1 VQVDHITFSQSGG
14 AGQVAKLLVSAQ
26 LNLGLDA
33 RLLSVLANDLKGQ
46 PISQPRITVAA
57 ALDQYLVSNHT
68 LPTLISLY
76 RSRLSQ
82 LAPGDIR
89 NDSIIHL
96 HWISGLMT
104 HGYVRSLLDEGRKV
118 LWTLHD
124 MAPFTG
130 VCHHAFDCRGYE
142 TNCRDCPQVKKLFM
156 NSVEVNL
163 TKKIFDKEER
173 NLLIVAPTQWLAAR
187 AKNSLVF
194 RKQKIEVVEN
204 PIREGFFLP
213 KISGYAKGG
222 TLNDS
227 RTIGHNLVL
236 TAVASDLQNPAK
248 GIAGLVDV
256 VGYVRARGIPVSL
269 QLVGQR
275 GDIFHDPLNGLFW
288 LGSLST
294 DELIL
299 VAKGSDLLVSASV
312 AESAGLV
319 VREFGAVGVPTL
331 ALRAGGISD
340 LIEDGVSGLLV
351 STFEEMSQA
360 LVSFATRGQRL
371 SAWGDRAAQI
381 AELNS
386 SISVAREYAELYAQL
401 GR

>member
-1 VQVDHITFSQSGG
+1 MQVDHITFSQSGG

-26 LNLGLDA
+26 RNLGIDA
-33 RLLSVLANDLKGQ
+33 RIVSLLENDLKGQ
-46 PISQPRITVAA
+46 PVSQPRITLAA
-57 ALDQYLVSNHT
+57 AFDNYLVSNQA

-82 LAPGDIR
+82 LNPGDIR
-89 NDSIIHL
+89 KDSIIHL

-104 HGYVRSLLDEGRKV
+104 HRHVQSLLNQGRRII
-118 LWTLHD
+118 WTLHD

-130 VCHHAFDCRGYE
+130 VCHHAFDCGGYE
-142 TNCRDCPQVKKLFM
+142 SNCRDCPQVKKAFKK
-156 NSVEVNL
+156 SVEVNL
-163 TKKIFDKEER
+163 SKKLFEKEEG
-173 NLLIVAPTQWLAAR
+173 NLLIVTPTQWLANR

-194 RKQKIEVVEN
+194 RNQNIRVIEN
-204 PIREGFFLP
+204 PIRQEFFRP
-213 KISGYAKGG
+213 SISGVTNAETQGNSQTFG
-222 TLNDS
+222 
-227 RTIGHNLVL
+227 RNLVL

-248 GIAGLVDV
+248 GISGLVDV
-256 VGYVRARGIPVSL
+256 VREVRAKGIAVTL

-275 GDIFHDPLNGLFW
+275 GNSFHTPLNGVYW

-294 DELIL
+294 YELIS
-299 VAKGSDLLVSASV
+299 VAKESDLLVSASV

-351 STFEEMSQA
+351 STFEEMARS
-360 LVSFATRGQRL
+360 LVSVARRRELLWVWGQNAAEISQRNRPATL
-371 SAWGDRAAQI
+371 
-381 AELNS
+381 
-386 SISVAREYAELYAQL
+386 AREYAELYAQL